1 MVPFDSSRVTKRGL
15 WVFLF
20 LIITSLWYDDNDDDD
35 DPSQVYDKVI
45 IIDRVHGRFML
56 EE

>member
-1 MVPFDSSRVTKRGL
+1 M
-15 WVFLF
+15 FLF

-56 EE
+56 EEENLKES